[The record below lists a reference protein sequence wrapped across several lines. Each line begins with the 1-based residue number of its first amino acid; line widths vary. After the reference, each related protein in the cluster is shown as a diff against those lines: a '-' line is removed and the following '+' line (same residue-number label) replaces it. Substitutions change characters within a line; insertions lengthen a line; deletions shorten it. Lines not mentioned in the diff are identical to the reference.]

1 MALSNSQYDSIIRD
15 YNQRRLASKRLLEER
30 TREVY
35 EALPE
40 YKEMDEL
47 IASISVNKAKQK
59 LQAFDEDA
67 APVDVDEDIHDILED
82 INTRKKLLLTGA
94 GYSIHYLDPVY
105 TCPFCKDTGFIE
117 NEKCHCFKQA
127 MLNLL
132 YEQSNIQDIL
142 QNETFDNISYE
153 YQVGEDLVRFKK
165 AVANAEKF
173 VDSFEYDYRNLLFYG
188 TVGTGKSFL
197 SNCIANAI
205 LEKGHSVIYFSA
217 IALFQKISEYTFH
230 KNGKEDLTN
239 PFEDIYNCDLLII
252 DDLGTELGNSFVTS
266 QLFACLNERHLRHNA
281 TIISTNLDL
290 NELTERYSDRIFSRL
305 ISNYDVIKLSGQ
317 DIRTYLKRMMNR
329 K

>member
-1 MALSNSQYDSIIRD
+1 MALSNSQYDSIIRS
-15 YNQRRLASKRLLEER
+15 YNQRRLDSKRLMEER

-47 IASISVNKAKQK
+47 IASLSVSRAKAQ
-59 LQAFDEDA
+59 LMEEDHGTS
-67 APVDVDEDIHDILED
+67 DDIHDILED

-94 GYSIHYLDPVY
+94 GYSINYLDPVY
-105 TCPFCKDTGFIE
+105 TCPFCKDTGFID

-127 MLNLL
+127 MLDLL
-132 YEQSNIQDIL
+132 YEQSNIRDIL
-142 QNETFDNISYE
+142 KDETFDSISYE
-153 YQVGEDLVRFKK
+153 YQLGDDLTRFKK
-165 AVANAEKF
+165 AVNGAELF
-173 VDSFEYDYRNLLFYG
+173 VEHFDQNYENILFYG

-197 SNCIANAI
+197 SNCIANALI
-205 LEKGHSVIYFSA
+205 EKGHSVIYFSA
-217 IALFQKISEYTFH
+217 ISLFQKISEYTFQ
-230 KNGKEDLTN
+230 KNAKEYLTN

-266 QLFACLNERHLRHNA
+266 QLFACLNERHLRHKS

-290 NELTERYSDRIFSRL
+290 NELTQRYSDRVFSRL
-305 ISNYDVIKLSGQ
+305 ISNYNVYKLSGQ
-317 DIRTYLKRMMNR
+317 DIRTYRKRMMSR